1 MAKAKDRSLEAV
13 ARAHM
18 AKWPCHAGGRDFRSC
33 DKCGTALEALV
44 RSVRRE
50 CAREAVADL
59 TGSGVIRTQ
68 YARQMVL
75 ARLAALNRAPR
86 RGR

>member
-1 MAKAKDRSLEAV
+1 MTRDRSAAAV
-13 ARAHM
+13 ARAWC
-18 AKWPCHAGGRDFRSC
+18 KRRYDDFDEGMVMEC
-33 DKCGTALEALV
+33 AALV
-44 RSVRRE
+44 RAVRRE
-50 CAREAVADL
+50 CRKEAVADL